1 MTLHLYFAR
10 RFLMTFLGITVLFL
24 ALLAL
29 LDLIDQQRRFDG
41 LDLGFGKIL
50 QLVLLNVP
58 AAMSEILPLIMILA
72 TVALFV
78 TLARTSEL
86 VVTRAAGRS
95 GLNTLL
101 APVTV
106 AGLIGIFAVST
117 LNPIVAATSAQADR
131 LTELYRTGGTSA
143 LSISTDGLWLR
154 QGSAASQT
162 VIHAKGYNADASELF
177 DVTFL
182 GFEPEGSPNQRIE
195 ADTAR
200 LVDGAW
206 QLRAAKVWTLAAGQ
220 NPETTA
226 KRHDTFSVPSSLTQ
240 ERIRDTLG
248 APSGVSIWDLPD
260 TIHEL
265 AQAGFSTKRHQV
277 WLQTELARPLFLLA
291 MVLVA
296 AAFTMRHAR
305 FGGTGVAVLVA
316 VLLGFALYFVRNFAQ
331 VLGENGQLP
340 VLLAAWAPPVASVM
354 LGVGLLL
361 QTEDG

>member
-1 MTLHLYFAR
+1 MTLHVYFAR
-10 RFLMTFLGITVLFL
+10 RFLLTFLGITLLFL

-29 LDLIDQQRRFDG
+29 IDLIEQQRRFDG
-41 LDLGFGKIL
+41 LDLGFGQIL

-58 AAMSEILPLIMILA
+58 AAVSEILPLIMILA

-95 GLNTLL
+95 GLNALM

-106 AGLIGIFAVST
+106 AALIGVFAVST

-143 LSISTDGLWLR
+143 LSISAEGLWLR
-154 QGSAASQT
+154 QGSVASQT

-182 GFEPEGSPNQRIE
+182 GFEPEGAPNQRIE
-195 ADTAR
+195 ADAAR

-206 QLRAAKVWTLAAGQ
+206 QLRGAKVWTLAAGQ
-220 NPETTA
+220 NPEATA
-226 KRHDTFSVPSSLTQ
+226 ERHETFSVPSTLTQ

-248 APSGVSIWDLPD
+248 APRGVSIWDLPE
-260 TIHEL
+260 TIREL

-277 WLQTELARPLFLLA
+277 WLQTELARPVFLLA

-305 FGGTGVAVLVA
+305 FGGTGVAVLIA

-340 VLLAAWAPPVASVM
+340 ILLAAWAPPVASVM